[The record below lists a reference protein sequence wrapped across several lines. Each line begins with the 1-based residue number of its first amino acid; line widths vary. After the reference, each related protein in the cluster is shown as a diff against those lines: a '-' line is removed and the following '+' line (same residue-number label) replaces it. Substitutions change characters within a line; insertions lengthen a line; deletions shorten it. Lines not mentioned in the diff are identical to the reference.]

1 MQFGP
6 PWSKQNCQ
14 QSVSV
19 NVQQPARKRG
29 AGVKPL
35 NQAGAGA
42 TGFADTPGAAAALA
56 ALPALAAAAG
66 ATQQSR
72 ARRRQQNS
80 AFLFM
85 ARPLGE
91 GSAATRSILTL
102 KSAERVKNGAVAG
115 PTPASPPRSFRCR
128 SPGAP

>member
-6 PWSKQNCQ
+6 PWSRQNCQ

-35 NQAGAGA
+35 SQAGAGA
-42 TGFADTPGAAAALA
+42 TGFADTAGAAATSA
-56 ALPALAAAAG
+56 ALAAAAG

-91 GSAATRSILTL
+91 GSAATRSILIL

-115 PTPASPPRSFRCR
+115 PTPASRPRSSRCR